1 MNNCYLLLKLVKNL
15 LEGFSNKMQ
24 AEGVIIFDALQE
36 KVVFSEVPSKFSS
49 PRQIS
54 IGGMLINLV
63 KKFSKEFEAGEV
75 NSIVI
80 SSENKLISISKR
92 EHKYII
98 VLFPMTKVIEHNTIL
113 QKTEEIFNT
122 VWNNE

>member
-1 MNNCYLLLKLVKNL
+1 MQV
-15 LEGFSNKMQ
+15 EG
-24 AEGVIIFDALQE
+24 IIVFDEIQE
-36 KVVFSEVPSKFSS
+36 KVVFSEVPPKFSS

-80 SSENKLISISKR
+80 SSEKKLISISKR
-92 EHKYII
+92 EHKYIM
-98 VLFPMTKVIEHNTIL
+98 VLFPMTKVIEHKMIL
-113 QKTEEIFNT
+113 EKTEEIFNS
-122 VWNNE
+122 VWNNV

>member
-1 MNNCYLLLKLVKNL
+1 MIVFDEIQGK
-15 LEGFSNKMQ
+15 
-24 AEGVIIFDALQE
+24 VI
-36 KVVFSEVPSKFSS
+36 FSEVPPKFSS

-63 KKFSKEFEAGEV
+63 KKFSSEFEAGELK
-75 NSIVI
+75 SIVI

-98 VLFPMTKVIEHNTIL
+98 VLFPMIKVIEHNTIL
-113 QKTEEIFNT
+113 QKTEEIFNN
-122 VWNNE
+122 VLNK

>member
-1 MNNCYLLLKLVKNL
+1 MQV
-15 LEGFSNKMQ
+15 EG
-24 AEGVIIFDALQE
+24 IIVFDEIQE
-36 KVVFSEVPSKFSS
+36 KVVFSEVPPKYSS
-49 PRQIS
+49 PRQMS

-92 EHKYII
+92 EHKYIM
-98 VLFPMTKVIEHNTIL
+98 VLFPMTKVIEHNIIIE
-113 QKTEEIFNT
+113 KTEEIFNS
-122 VWNNE
+122 VWNNV

>member
-1 MNNCYLLLKLVKNL
+1 
-15 LEGFSNKMQ
+15 MQ
-24 AEGVIIFDALQE
+24 AEGIIVFDGIQE
-36 KVVFSEVPSKFSS
+36 KIVFSEVPPKYSS
-49 PRQIS
+49 PRQMS

-63 KKFSKEFEAGEV
+63 KKFSNEFEAGEV

-98 VLFPMTKVIEHNTIL
+98 VLFPMTKVIEHNLIIER
-113 QKTEEIFNT
+113 TEEIFNN

>member
-1 MNNCYLLLKLVKNL
+1 
-15 LEGFSNKMQ
+15 MQ
-24 AEGVIIFDALQE
+24 AEGIIVFDGIQE
-36 KVVFSEVPSKFSS
+36 KIVFSEVPPKYSS
-49 PRQIS
+49 PRQMS

-63 KKFSKEFEAGEV
+63 KKFSNEFEAGEV
-75 NSIVI
+75 ISIVI

-98 VLFPMTKVIEHNTIL
+98 VLFPMTKVIEHNLVIE
-113 QKTEEIFNT
+113 KTEEIFNN

>member
-1 MNNCYLLLKLVKNL
+1 VQV
-15 LEGFSNKMQ
+15 EG
-24 AEGVIIFDALQE
+24 IIVFDEIQE
-36 KVVFSEVPSKFSS
+36 KVVFSEVPPKFSS

-92 EHKYII
+92 EHKYIM
-98 VLFPMTKVIEHNTIL
+98 VLFPMTKVIEHNMIL
-113 QKTEEIFNT
+113 EKTEEIFNS
-122 VWNNE
+122 VWNNV

>member
-1 MNNCYLLLKLVKNL
+1 VQV
-15 LEGFSNKMQ
+15 EG
-24 AEGVIIFDALQE
+24 IIVFDEIQE
-36 KVVFSEVPSKFSS
+36 KVVFSEVPPKFSS

-92 EHKYII
+92 EHKYIM
-98 VLFPMTKVIEHNTIL
+98 VLFPMTKVIEHNMIIE
-113 QKTEEIFNT
+113 KTEEIFNS
-122 VWNNE
+122 VWNNV

>member
-1 MNNCYLLLKLVKNL
+1 MQV
-15 LEGFSNKMQ
+15 EG
-24 AEGVIIFDALQE
+24 IIVFDAIQE
-36 KVVFSEVPSKFSS
+36 KIVFSEVPPKYSS

-63 KKFSKEFEAGEV
+63 KKFSNEFEAGEV

-80 SSENKLISISKR
+80 SSENKMISISKR

-98 VLFPMTKVIEHNTIL
+98 VIFPMTKVIEYNIIL
-113 QKTEEIFNT
+113 EKTEEIFNN

>member
-1 MNNCYLLLKLVKNL
+1 MQV
-15 LEGFSNKMQ
+15 EG
-24 AEGVIIFDALQE
+24 IIVFDEIQE
-36 KVVFSEVPSKFSS
+36 KVVFSEVPPKFSS

-80 SSENKLISISKR
+80 SSEKKLISISKR
-92 EHKYII
+92 EHKYIM
-98 VLFPMTKVIEHNTIL
+98 VLFPMTKVIEHKMIIE
-113 QKTEEIFNT
+113 KTEEIFNS
-122 VWNNE
+122 VWNNV

>member
-1 MNNCYLLLKLVKNL
+1 MQV
-15 LEGFSNKMQ
+15 EG
-24 AEGVIIFDALQE
+24 IIVFDEIQE
-36 KVVFSEVPSKFSS
+36 KVVFSEVPPKFSS

-92 EHKYII
+92 EHKYIM
-98 VLFPMTKVIEHNTIL
+98 VLFPMTKVIEHNMIIE
-113 QKTEEIFNT
+113 KTEEIFNS
-122 VWNNE
+122 VWNNV

>member
-1 MNNCYLLLKLVKNL
+1 
-15 LEGFSNKMQ
+15 MQ
-24 AEGVIIFDALQE
+24 AEGVIIFDE
-36 KVVFSEVPSKFSS
+36 IEGKVIFSEVPPKFSS

-63 KKFSKEFEAGEV
+63 KKFSNEFEAGELK
-75 NSIVI
+75 SIVI

-98 VLFPMTKVIEHNTIL
+98 VLFPMIKVIEHNIIL
-113 QKTEEIFNT
+113 QKTEEIFNN
-122 VWNNE
+122 VLNK

>member
-1 MNNCYLLLKLVKNL
+1 
-15 LEGFSNKMQ
+15 MQ
-24 AEGVIIFDALQE
+24 AEGIIVFDEIQE
-36 KVVFSEVPSKFSS
+36 KIVYSEVPPKFSS

-92 EHKYII
+92 EHKYIMI
-98 VLFPMTKVIEHNTIL
+98 LFPMTKVIEHNMIIE
-113 QKTEEIFNT
+113 KTEEIFNS
-122 VWNNE
+122 VWNNV

>member
-1 MNNCYLLLKLVKNL
+1 
-15 LEGFSNKMQ
+15 MQ

-36 KVVFSEVPSKFSS
+36 KVVFSEVPQKFSS

-63 KKFSKEFEAGEV
+63 KKFSNEFEAGEV

-80 SSENKLISISKR
+80 SSENKLISISKK

-98 VLFPMTKVIEHNTIL
+98 VLFPMTKVIEYNIIL
-113 QKTEEIFNT
+113 EKTEEIFDTLLKNK
-122 VWNNE
+122 

>member
-1 MNNCYLLLKLVKNL
+1 V
-15 LEGFSNKMQ
+15 Q
-24 AEGVIIFDALQE
+24 AEGIIVFDEILE
-36 KVVFSEVPSKFSS
+36 KIVFSEVPPKFSS

-63 KKFSKEFEAGEV
+63 KKFSNEFEAGEV

-92 EHKYII
+92 EHKYIM
-98 VLFPMTKVIEHNTIL
+98 VLFPMTKVIEHNMIIE
-113 QKTEEIFNT
+113 KTEEIFNS
-122 VWNNE
+122 VWNNV

>member
-1 MNNCYLLLKLVKNL
+1 
-15 LEGFSNKMQ
+15 MQ
-24 AEGVIIFDALQE
+24 AEGIIVFDETKE
-36 KVVFSEVPSKFSS
+36 KIVFSEVPPKFSS

-63 KKFSKEFEAGEV
+63 KKFSIEFEAGEV

-92 EHKYII
+92 EHKYIMI
-98 VLFPMTKVIEHNTIL
+98 LFPMTKVIEHNLIIE
-113 QKTEEIFNT
+113 KTEEIFNS
-122 VWNNE
+122 VWNNV

>member
-1 MNNCYLLLKLVKNL
+1 MQV
-15 LEGFSNKMQ
+15 EG
-24 AEGVIIFDALQE
+24 IIVFDEIQE
-36 KVVFSEVPSKFSS
+36 KVVFSEVPPKYSS

-92 EHKYII
+92 EHKYIM
-98 VLFPMTKVIEHNTIL
+98 VLFPMTKVIEHNMIL
-113 QKTEEIFNT
+113 EKTEEIFNS
-122 VWNNE
+122 VWNNV

>member
-1 MNNCYLLLKLVKNL
+1 
-15 LEGFSNKMQ
+15 MQ
-24 AEGVIIFDALQE
+24 AEGVIIFDTLQE
-36 KVVFSEVPSKFSS
+36 KVVFSEVPQKFSS

-54 IGGMLINLV
+54 IGGMLINLA
-63 KKFSKEFEAGEV
+63 KKFSNEFEAGEV

-98 VLFPMTKVIEHNTIL
+98 VLFPMTKVIEHNIIL
-113 QKTEEIFNT
+113 EKTEEIFDTLLKNK
-122 VWNNE
+122 

>member
-1 MNNCYLLLKLVKNL
+1 MQV
-15 LEGFSNKMQ
+15 EG
-24 AEGVIIFDALQE
+24 IIVFDEIQE
-36 KVVFSEVPSKFSS
+36 KVVFSEVPPKYSS

-92 EHKYII
+92 EHKYIM
-98 VLFPMTKVIEHNTIL
+98 VLFPMTKVIEHNIIIE
-113 QKTEEIFNT
+113 KTEEIFNS
-122 VWNNE
+122 VWNNV

>member
-1 MNNCYLLLKLVKNL
+1 
-15 LEGFSNKMQ
+15 MQ
-24 AEGVIIFDALQE
+24 AEGVIIFDEIQG
-36 KVVFSEVPSKFSS
+36 KVVFSEVPPQYSS

-63 KKFSKEFEAGEV
+63 KKFSNEFEAGEV

-92 EHKYII
+92 EHKYIM
-98 VLFPMTKVIEHNTIL
+98 VLFPMTKVIEHKMIIE
-113 QKTEEIFNT
+113 KTEEIFNS
-122 VWNNE
+122 VWNNI

>member
-1 MNNCYLLLKLVKNL
+1 MQV
-15 LEGFSNKMQ
+15 EG
-24 AEGVIIFDALQE
+24 IIVFDEIQE
-36 KVVFSEVPSKFSS
+36 KVVFSEVPPKFSS

-92 EHKYII
+92 EHKYIM
-98 VLFPMTKVIEHNTIL
+98 VLFPMTKVIEHKMIIE
-113 QKTEEIFNT
+113 KTEEIFNS
-122 VWNNE
+122 VWNNV

>member
-1 MNNCYLLLKLVKNL
+1 
-15 LEGFSNKMQ
+15 MQ
-24 AEGVIIFDALQE
+24 AEGIIVFDGIQE
-36 KVVFSEVPSKFSS
+36 KIVFSEVPPKYSS
-49 PRQIS
+49 PRQMS

-63 KKFSKEFEAGEV
+63 KKFSNEFEAGEV

-98 VLFPMTKVIEHNTIL
+98 VLFPMTKVIEHNLIIE
-113 QKTEEIFNT
+113 KTEELFNN